1 MTKIVNNNDPS
12 AIRAI
17 CYMIFVIPPSVPG
30 QPSYERV
37 AAYIDY
43 GKRAGTPARVVA
55 YPSTI
60 SQKLA
65 LLKTLLWGKDKD
77 IFLSMPPSRN
87 WWLFFIPGLRIILD
101 IRNGW
106 SLSMPIGYGCIFAH
120 TPFTALYA
128 LV

>member
-77 IFLSMPPSRN
+77 IFISMPLFRK
-87 WWLFFIPGLRIILD
+87 WWVYFIAVNRIPLY
-101 IRNGW
+101 IRDG
-106 SLSMPIGYGCIFAH
+106 
-120 TPFTALYA
+120 
-128 LV
+128 